1 MAAEIKSVDRQPL
14 GNSQK
19 PELLSKIEGF
29 IDDINFAVII
39 PREDG
44 VISISEDRYIN
55 YCTRP
60 LIM

>member
-1 MAAEIKSVDRQPL
+1 MAAEIKSVDRQPT

-29 IDDINFAVII
+29 MDDINFAVMI

-44 VISISEDRYIN
+44 VISISEDR
-55 YCTRP
+55 
-60 LIM
+60 